1 MGEGETARSSCG
13 GLMQDDMHR
22 APPALDA
29 SGTSAAGDKGHM
41 THEPQLSI
49 VADA

>member
-1 MGEGETARSSCG
+1 MAR
-13 GLMQDDMHR
+13 MQDDMHL

-29 SGTSAAGDKGHM
+29 FSTSAAGDKRHM